1 LGVLLMGNNKGA
13 YWYGSRL
20 DIESARKLAP
30 HNTATSLQVVAGV
43 LGGMV
48 WALRNPDA
56 GVVEPDDVD
65 HSLVMEIAGP
75 YLGELVGEYGDW
87 TPLRDRSPLF
97 EEAMDRDDPWQFVNF
112 RVT

>member
-1 LGVLLMGNNKGA
+1 MGNNKGV

-20 DIESARKLAP
+20 SIEQARKLAP

-48 WALRNPDA
+48 WAIRNPDA
-56 GVVEPDDVD
+56 GTVEPDDID
-65 HSLVMEIAGP
+65 HDMVLEVAAP
-75 YLGELVGEYGDW
+75 YLGDLVGVYGDW

-97 EEAMDRDDPWQFVNF
+97 TEARDEEDPWQFVNF
-112 RVT
+112 RVA